1 MLNDLVL
8 LPNAPARDRQ
18 QCDDDQ
24 ERAEAE
30 LEAAHGRHSTTAWAA
45 DHRPICT
52 QIANGGSSWNS
63 PTTLTAAP
71 MLLSWLPNS
80 QNGLMVGDYIATA
93 FVNGVP
99 HGVFAVAQAT
109 TMNPGAT
116 PSFRQAMYT
125 GTGLTV
131 SLSGRQLSSAHDKPL
146 HKLSDRIER
155 EVPEKG
161 VIPPMR
167 RRARRS
173 AK

>member
-1 MLNDLVL
+1 
-8 LPNAPARDRQ
+8 
-18 QCDDDQ
+18 
-24 ERAEAE
+24 
-30 LEAAHGRHSTTAWAA
+30 
-45 DHRPICT
+45 
-52 QIANGGSSWNS
+52 
-63 PTTLTAAP
+63 

-109 TMNPGAT
+109 TMNLGAT
-116 PSFRQAMYT
+116 PSFREAMYT

-146 HKLSDRIER
+146 HKLSDKIER

-161 VIPPMR
+161 VIPPMA